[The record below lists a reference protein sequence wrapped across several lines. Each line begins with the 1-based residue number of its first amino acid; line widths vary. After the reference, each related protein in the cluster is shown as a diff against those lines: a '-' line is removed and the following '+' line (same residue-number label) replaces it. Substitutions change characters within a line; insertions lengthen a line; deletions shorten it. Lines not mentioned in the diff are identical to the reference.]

1 MYRVLIGKM
10 AENNISRKQL
20 AEKLGLTEKSVG
32 AWINGTVNINLI
44 QAKQVRDIVAPEM
57 SLDELFSVRQ
67 QKESETEEE
76 A

>member
-10 AENNISRKQL
+10 AENNISRKHL
-20 AEKLGLTEKSVG
+20 AEKMGITEKSVG
-32 AWINGTVNINLI
+32 AWINGTVNINLV

-67 QKESETEEE
+67 QET

>member
-20 AEKLGLTEKSVG
+20 AEKIGITEKSVG

-44 QAKQVRDIVAPEM
+44 QAKQVRDIVAPGM

-67 QKESETEEE
+67 PETLTV
-76 A
+76 

>member
-67 QKESETEEE
+67 QKESETEDE

>member
-20 AEKLGLTEKSVG
+20 AEKMGITERSVG
-32 AWINGTVNINLI
+32 SWINGTVNINLV
-44 QAKQVRDIVAPEM
+44 QAKLVRDIVAPEM

-67 QKESETEEE
+67 QETVTV
-76 A
+76 

>member
-20 AEKLGLTEKSVG
+20 AEKIGITEKSVG

-67 QKESETEEE
+67 PE
-76 A
+76 ALTV